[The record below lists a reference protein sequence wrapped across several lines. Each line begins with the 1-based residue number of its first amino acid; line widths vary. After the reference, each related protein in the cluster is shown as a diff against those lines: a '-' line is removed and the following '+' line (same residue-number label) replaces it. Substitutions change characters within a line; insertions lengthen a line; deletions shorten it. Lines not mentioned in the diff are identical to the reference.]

1 LKNPPSRLV
10 DSNLTTRSGKAS
22 GKVSGVLITFV
33 SSGLLM
39 LILLVFALQLRPDA
53 LLETSRQTVRIYC
66 AAGIAKPVEDIVTAY
81 NSRYGTDVEIVRTGG
96 SGELAGQIKT
106 EYETGL
112 LGGADIYI
120 TADDRL
126 LDKAYQAGVIA
137 ERFPVAEQRPVIA
150 VPVSSEIPIA
160 GLSEMLSNPEVKFG
174 IASERAAVGKL
185 VRGVASKLG
194 ILDQLEEQKA
204 TDAENVM
211 TLAQAL
217 VAGSL
222 DAAVIWDT
230 TVSQLNQI
238 GPEPILKIAALVDA
252 RDETKS
258 EIALGIVSTTK
269 SPTASLQFARFLTAN
284 QTGQPAFESYGFS
297 FLAGDDWEQVPE
309 IHLYCGS
316 MFTPVIETAVRE
328 FATREGVNLYPR
340 WEGCGKLVA
349 AMRSI
354 EDENLF
360 PDAYLA
366 CDESFLLQVQEYFYD
381 PVEVSRN
388 EIVLAVSKTA
398 PSSVE
403 SPFALTNSNL
413 RIGICDPEYSALG
426 FLTREILSGG
436 TAAVGNPADVAPAT
450 ESLYQSIER
459 QAVVKADVGPTL
471 ISQLVAGGLDAAFV
485 YRSNLAADPRTLQAV
500 NVYSLTNDSTVG
512 VATQP
517 WAISKSTRNPALMQ
531 RLYNWLDRAE
541 IKSEFKANGFLDPRM
556 N

>member
-1 LKNPPSRLV
+1 M
-10 DSNLTTRSGKAS
+10 A
-22 GKVSGVLITFV
+22 FV
-33 SSGLLM
+33 SSGLLI
-39 LILLVFALQLRPDA
+39 LVLLVLAIQLRPDA
-53 LLETSRQTVRIYC
+53 LLEASRQTVRVYC
-66 AAGIAKPVEDIVTAY
+66 AAGIAKPVEDIVNAY
-81 NSRYGTDVEIVRTGG
+81 NAQYGTNVEIVRTGG
-96 SGELAGQIKT
+96 SGELAGQIQT

-112 LGGADIYI
+112 LGGADIYL

-126 LDKAYQAGVIA
+126 LNLAFQSGAIA

-150 VPVSSEIPIA
+150 VPISSEIPIG
-160 GLSEMLSNPEVKFG
+160 GLEEMLSNPEVKFG

-185 VRGVASKLG
+185 VRGVASDLQ
-194 ILDQLEEQKA
+194 ILDQLEQRKA

-238 GPEPILKIAALVDA
+238 GPEPVLKIAALVDA
-252 RDETKS
+252 RDQTKS
-258 EIALGIVSTTK
+258 EIALGVVSTTP

-284 QTGQPAFESYGFS
+284 QTGQSAFEKYGFS
-297 FLAGDDWEQVPE
+297 FVAGDDWEQVPE

-316 MFTPVIETAVRE
+316 MFTPVIETAIRE
-328 FATREGVNLYPR
+328 FAIREGVNLYPR

-349 AMRSI
+349 AMHSI

-366 CDESFLLQVQEYFYD
+366 CDESFLVQVEEYFYD
-381 PVEVSRN
+381 PVEFSRN
-388 EIVLAVSKTA
+388 EIVLAVSKMA
-398 PSSVE
+398 PSKVQSSE
-403 SPFALTNSNL
+403 ALVNSDL
-413 RIGICDPEYSALG
+413 RIGICDPEFSALG
-426 FLTREILSGG
+426 FLTRELLSGISG
-436 TAAVGNPADVAPAT
+436 AEGKRANGLPEK
-450 ESLYQSIER
+450 ESLYQLIER

-485 YRSNLAADPRTLQAV
+485 YRSNLAADPKTLQAV
-500 NVYSLTNDSTVG
+500 NVYSIANGKAVG

-541 IKSEFKANGFLDPRM
+541 IKSQFKENGFLDPASD
-556 N
+556 

>member
-1 LKNPPSRLV
+1 MKNPPSRLV

>member
-1 LKNPPSRLV
+1 MKISLS
-10 DSNLTTRSGKAS
+10 SFGKSKFAKRV
-22 GKVSGVLITFV
+22 GKVSNVLIAFV
-33 SSGLLM
+33 SSGLLI
-39 LILLVFALQLRPDA
+39 LILLVLAIQLRPDA
-53 LLETSRQTVRIYC
+53 LLEASRQTVRIYC
-66 AAGIAKPVEDIVTAY
+66 AAGIAKPVEDIVNAY
-81 NSRYGTDVEIVRTGG
+81 NAQYGTNVEIVRTGG
-96 SGELAGQIKT
+96 SGELAGQIQT
-106 EYETGL
+106 EHETGL
-112 LGGADIYI
+112 LGGADIYL

-126 LDKAYQAGVIA
+126 LDLAYQAGAIA

-150 VPVSSEIPIA
+150 VPISSEIPIG
-160 GLSEMLSNPEVKFG
+160 GLEEMLSNPEVKFG

-185 VRGVASKLG
+185 VRGVAADLQ
-194 ILDQLEEQKA
+194 ILDQLEQRKA

-238 GPEPILKIAALVDA
+238 GPEPVLKIAALVDA
-252 RDETKS
+252 QDQTKS
-258 EIALGIVSTTK
+258 EIALGVVSTTP

-284 QTGQPAFESYGFS
+284 QTGQSAFEKYGFS

-316 MFTPVIETAVRE
+316 MFTPVIETAIRE
-328 FATREGVNLYPR
+328 FAIREGVNLYPR

-349 AMRSI
+349 AMQSI

-366 CDESFLLQVQEYFYD
+366 CDESFLVQVEEYFYD
-381 PVEVSRN
+381 PVEFSRN

-398 PSSVE
+398 PSKVQSSE
-403 SPFALTNSNL
+403 ALANSNL
-413 RIGICDPEYSALG
+413 RIGICDPEFSALG
-426 FLTREILSGG
+426 FLTRELLSGISG
-436 TAAVGNPADVAPAT
+436 ANGKQADGAT
-450 ESLYQSIER
+450 EKESLYQSIER

-485 YRSNLAADPRTLQAV
+485 YRSNLAADPKTLQAV
-500 NVYSLTNDSTVG
+500 NVYSIANGKAVG

-531 RLYNWLDRAE
+531 RLYDWLDRAE
-541 IKSEFKANGFLDPRM
+541 IKSQFKKNGFLNPATD
-556 N
+556 

>member
-1 LKNPPSRLV
+1 LKISLSRF
-10 DSNLTTRSGKAS
+10 GKSKFAKRF
-22 GKVSGVLITFV
+22 GKVSNVLIAFV
-33 SSGLLM
+33 SSGLLILM
-39 LILLVFALQLRPDA
+39 LLVLAIQLRPDA
-53 LLETSRQTVRIYC
+53 LLEASRQTVRIYC
-66 AAGIAKPVEDIVTAY
+66 AAGIAKPVEDIVNAY
-81 NSRYGTDVEIVRTGG
+81 NAQYGTNVEIVRTGG

-106 EYETGL
+106 EHETGL
-112 LGGADIYI
+112 LGGADIYL

-126 LDKAYQAGVIA
+126 LDLAYQAGAIA
-137 ERFPVAEQRPVIA
+137 ERFSVAEQRPVIA
-150 VPVSSEIPIA
+150 VPISSEIPIG
-160 GLSEMLSNPEVKFG
+160 GLEEMLSNPEVKFG

-185 VRGVASKLG
+185 VRGVASDLQ
-194 ILDQLEEQKA
+194 ILDQLEQRKA

-238 GPEPILKIAALVDA
+238 GPEPVLKIAALVDA
-252 RDETKS
+252 QDQTKS
-258 EIALGIVSTTK
+258 EIALGVVSTTP

-284 QTGQPAFESYGFS
+284 QTGQSAFEKYGFS

-316 MFTPVIETAVRE
+316 MFTPVIETAIRE
-328 FATREGVNLYPR
+328 FAIREGVNLYPR

-349 AMRSI
+349 AMQSI

-366 CDESFLLQVQEYFYD
+366 CDESFLVQVEEYFYD
-381 PVEVSRN
+381 PVEFSRN

-398 PSSVE
+398 PSKVQSSE
-403 SPFALTNSNL
+403 ALANSNL
-413 RIGICDPEYSALG
+413 RIGICDPEFSALG
-426 FLTREILSGG
+426 FLTRELLSGISG
-436 TAAVGNPADVAPAT
+436 ADGKQVNGATET

-485 YRSNLAADPRTLQAV
+485 YRSNLAADPKTLQAV
-500 NVYSLTNDSTVG
+500 NVYSIANGKAVG

-531 RLYNWLDRAE
+531 RLYDWLDRAE
-541 IKSEFKANGFLDPRM
+541 IKSQFKKNGFLNPATD
-556 N
+556 

>member
-1 LKNPPSRLV
+1 MKISLSRF
-10 DSNLTTRSGKAS
+10 GKSKFAKRF
-22 GKVSGVLITFV
+22 GKVSNVLIAFV
-33 SSGLLM
+33 SSGLLILM
-39 LILLVFALQLRPDA
+39 LLVLAIQLRPDA
-53 LLETSRQTVRIYC
+53 LLEASRQTVRIYC
-66 AAGIAKPVEDIVTAY
+66 AAGIAKPVEDIVNAY
-81 NSRYGTDVEIVRTGG
+81 NAQYGTNVEIVRTGG

-106 EYETGL
+106 EHETGL
-112 LGGADIYI
+112 LGGADIYL

-126 LDKAYQAGVIA
+126 LDLAYQAGAIA
-137 ERFPVAEQRPVIA
+137 ERFSVAEQRPVIA
-150 VPVSSEIPIA
+150 VPISSEIPIG
-160 GLSEMLSNPEVKFG
+160 GLEEMLSNPEVKFG

-185 VRGVASKLG
+185 VRGVASDLQ
-194 ILDQLEEQKA
+194 ILDQLEQRKA

-238 GPEPILKIAALVDA
+238 GPEPVLKIAALVDA
-252 RDETKS
+252 QDQTKS
-258 EIALGIVSTTK
+258 EIALGVVSTTP

-284 QTGQPAFESYGFS
+284 QTGQSAFEKYGFS

-316 MFTPVIETAVRE
+316 MFTPVIETAIRE
-328 FATREGVNLYPR
+328 FAIREGVNLYPR

-349 AMRSI
+349 AMQSI

-366 CDESFLLQVQEYFYD
+366 CDESFLVQVEEYFYD
-381 PVEVSRN
+381 PVEFSRN

-398 PSSVE
+398 PSKVQSSE
-403 SPFALTNSNL
+403 ALANSNL
-413 RIGICDPEYSALG
+413 RIGICDPEFSALG
-426 FLTREILSGG
+426 FLTRELLSGISG
-436 TAAVGNPADVAPAT
+436 ADGKQVNGATET

-485 YRSNLAADPRTLQAV
+485 YRSNLAADPKTLQAV
-500 NVYSLTNDSTVG
+500 NVYSIANGKAVG

-517 WAISKSTRNPALMQ
+517 WAISKSTRNPVLMQ
-531 RLYNWLDRAE
+531 RLYDWLDRAE
-541 IKSEFKANGFLDPRM
+541 IKSQFKKNGFLNPATD
-556 N
+556 

>member
-1 LKNPPSRLV
+1 LKISLSRF
-10 DSNLTTRSGKAS
+10 GKSKFAKRF
-22 GKVSGVLITFV
+22 GKVSNVLIAFV
-33 SSGLLM
+33 SSGLLILM
-39 LILLVFALQLRPDA
+39 LLVLAIQLRPDA
-53 LLETSRQTVRIYC
+53 LLEASRQTVRIYC
-66 AAGIAKPVEDIVTAY
+66 AAGIAKPVEDIVNAY
-81 NSRYGTDVEIVRTGG
+81 NAQYGTNVEIVRTGG

-106 EYETGL
+106 EHETGL
-112 LGGADIYI
+112 LGGADIYL

-126 LDKAYQAGVIA
+126 LDLAYQAGAIA
-137 ERFPVAEQRPVIA
+137 ERFSVAEQRPVIA
-150 VPVSSEIPIA
+150 VPISSEIPIG
-160 GLSEMLSNPEVKFG
+160 GLEEMLSNPEVKFG

-185 VRGVASKLG
+185 VRGVASDLQ
-194 ILDQLEEQKA
+194 ILDQLEQRKA

-238 GPEPILKIAALVDA
+238 GPEPVLKIAALVDA
-252 RDETKS
+252 QDQTKS
-258 EIALGIVSTTK
+258 EIALGVVSTTP

-284 QTGQPAFESYGFS
+284 QTGQSAFEKYGFS

-316 MFTPVIETAVRE
+316 MFTPVIETAIRE
-328 FATREGVNLYPR
+328 FAIREGVNLYPR

-349 AMRSI
+349 AMQSI

-366 CDESFLLQVQEYFYD
+366 CDESFLVQVEEYFYD
-381 PVEVSRN
+381 PVEFSRN

-398 PSSVE
+398 PSKVQSSE
-403 SPFALTNSNL
+403 ALANSNL
-413 RIGICDPEYSALG
+413 RIGICDPEFSALG
-426 FLTREILSGG
+426 FLTRELLSGISG
-436 TAAVGNPADVAPAT
+436 ADGKQVNGATET

-485 YRSNLAADPRTLQAV
+485 YRSNLAADPKTLQAV
-500 NVYSLTNDSTVG
+500 NVYSIANGKAVG

-517 WAISKSTRNPALMQ
+517 WAISKSTRNPVLMQ
-531 RLYNWLDRAE
+531 RLYDWLDRAE
-541 IKSEFKANGFLDPRM
+541 IKSQFKKNGFLNPATD
-556 N
+556 

>member
-1 LKNPPSRLV
+1 MKNPPSRLV
-10 DSNLTTRSGKAS
+10 NSNLTTRSGKAS

-160 GLSEMLSNPEVKFG
+160 GLSEMLLNPEVKFG

-185 VRGVASKLG
+185 VRGVASNLG

-238 GPEPILKIAALVDA
+238 GSDPILKIAALVDA

-436 TAAVGNPADVAPAT
+436 AAAVGNPADVAPAT

-541 IKSEFKANGFLDPRM
+541 IKSEFKANGFLDPGM

>member
-1 LKNPPSRLV
+1 MKISLSRF
-10 DSNLTTRSGKAS
+10 GKSKFAKRL
-22 GKVSGVLITFV
+22 GKVSGVLMAFV
-33 SSGLLM
+33 SSGLLI
-39 LILLVFALQLRPDA
+39 LVLLVLAIQLRPDA
-53 LLETSRQTVRIYC
+53 LLEASRQTVRVYC
-66 AAGIAKPVEDIVTAY
+66 AAGIAKPVEDIVNAY
-81 NSRYGTDVEIVRTGG
+81 NAQYGTNVEIVRTGG
-96 SGELAGQIKT
+96 SGELAGQIQT

-112 LGGADIYI
+112 LGGADIYL

-126 LDKAYQAGVIA
+126 LNLAFQSGAIA

-150 VPVSSEIPIA
+150 VPISSEIPIG
-160 GLSEMLSNPEVKFG
+160 GLEEMLSNPEVKFG

-185 VRGVASKLG
+185 VRGVASDLQ
-194 ILDQLEEQKA
+194 ILDQLEQRKA

-238 GPEPILKIAALVDA
+238 GPEPVLKIAALVDA
-252 RDETKS
+252 RDQTKS
-258 EIALGIVSTTK
+258 EIALGVVSTTP

-284 QTGQPAFESYGFS
+284 QTGQSAFEKYGFS
-297 FLAGDDWEQVPE
+297 FVAGDDWEQVPE

-316 MFTPVIETAVRE
+316 MFTPVIETAIRE
-328 FATREGVNLYPR
+328 FAIREGVNLYPR

-349 AMRSI
+349 AMHSI

-366 CDESFLLQVQEYFYD
+366 CDESFLVQVEEYFYD
-381 PVEVSRN
+381 PVEFSQN
-388 EIVLAVSKTA
+388 EIVLAVSKMA
-398 PSSVE
+398 PSKVQSSE
-403 SPFALTNSNL
+403 ALVNSNL
-413 RIGICDPEYSALG
+413 RIGICDPEFSALG
-426 FLTREILSGG
+426 FLTRELLSGISG
-436 TAAVGNPADVAPAT
+436 AEGKRANGLPEK
-450 ESLYQSIER
+450 ESLYQLIER

-485 YRSNLAADPRTLQAV
+485 YRSNLAADPKTLQAV
-500 NVYSLTNDSTVG
+500 NVYSIANGKAVG

-541 IKSEFKANGFLDPRM
+541 IKSQFKENGFLDPASD
-556 N
+556 

>member
-1 LKNPPSRLV
+1 MKNPPSSLV

-541 IKSEFKANGFLDPRM
+541 IKSEFKANGFLDPGM

>member
-1 LKNPPSRLV
+1 MKNQISRLV
-10 DSNLTTRSGKAS
+10 DSTLTNRA
-22 GKVSGVLITFV
+22 GKVSGVLVTFIF
-33 SSGLLM
+33 SGLLI
-39 LILLVFALQLRPDA
+39 LTLLVLAFQLRPDA

-66 AAGIAKPVEDIVTAY
+66 AAGIAKPVEDIVTSY
-81 NSRYGTDVEIVRTGG
+81 NAQYGTDVEIVRTGG

-112 LGGADIYI
+112 LGGADVYI

-150 VPVSSEIPIA
+150 VPLSSEIPIA
-160 GLSEMLSNPEVKFG
+160 GLEEMLLDPEVKFG

-185 VRGVASKLG
+185 VRGVASNLN
-194 ILDQLEEQKA
+194 ILDQLEERKA

-238 GPEPILKIAALVDA
+238 GPEPVLKIAALVDA

-258 EIALGIVSTTK
+258 EIALGIISTTK

-328 FATREGVNLYPR
+328 FATREGVNIYPR

-366 CDESFLLQVQEYFYD
+366 CDGSFLLQVQEYFND

-398 PSSVE
+398 PSNVA
-403 SPFALTNSNL
+403 SPFALANSNL
-413 RIGICDPEYSALG
+413 RIGICDPEFSALG
-426 FLTREILSGG
+426 FLTREILSGD
-436 TAAVGNPADVAPAT
+436 TAAAGNPVDISPAT
-450 ESLYQSIER
+450 DSLYQSIER

-485 YRSNLAADPRTLQAV
+485 YRSNLVADPKTLQTV
-500 NVYSLTNDSTVG
+500 NVYSLTGDTTVSM
-512 VATQP
+512 ATQP

-541 IKSEFKANGFLDPRM
+541 IKSEFKEKGFLDPGTK
-556 N
+556 

>member
-1 LKNPPSRLV
+1 LKISLSRF
-10 DSNLTTRSGKAS
+10 GKSKFAKRF
-22 GKVSGVLITFV
+22 GKVSNVLIAFV
-33 SSGLLM
+33 SSGLLILM
-39 LILLVFALQLRPDA
+39 LLVLAIQLRPDA
-53 LLETSRQTVRIYC
+53 LLEASRQTVRIYC
-66 AAGIAKPVEDIVTAY
+66 AAGIAKPVEDIVNAY
-81 NSRYGTDVEIVRTGG
+81 NAQYGTNVEIVRTGG

-106 EYETGL
+106 EHETGL
-112 LGGADIYI
+112 VGGADIYL

-126 LDKAYQAGVIA
+126 LDLAYQAGAIA
-137 ERFPVAEQRPVIA
+137 ERFSVAEQRPVIA
-150 VPVSSEIPIA
+150 VPISSEIPIG
-160 GLSEMLSNPEVKFG
+160 GLEEMLSNPEVKFG

-185 VRGVASKLG
+185 VRGVASDLQ
-194 ILDQLEEQKA
+194 ILDQLEQRKA

-238 GPEPILKIAALVDA
+238 GPEPVLKIAALVDA
-252 RDETKS
+252 QDQTKS
-258 EIALGIVSTTK
+258 EIALGVVSTTP

-284 QTGQPAFESYGFS
+284 QTGQSAFEKYGFS

-316 MFTPVIETAVRE
+316 MFTPVIETAIRE
-328 FATREGVNLYPR
+328 FAIREGVNLYPR

-349 AMRSI
+349 AMQSI

-366 CDESFLLQVQEYFYD
+366 CDESFLVQVEEYFYD
-381 PVEVSRN
+381 PVEFSRN

-398 PSSVE
+398 PSKVQSSE
-403 SPFALTNSNL
+403 ALANSNL
-413 RIGICDPEYSALG
+413 RIGICDPEFSALG
-426 FLTREILSGG
+426 FLTRELLSGISG
-436 TAAVGNPADVAPAT
+436 ADGKQVNGATET

-485 YRSNLAADPRTLQAV
+485 YRSNLAADPKTLQAV
-500 NVYSLTNDSTVG
+500 NVYSIANGKAVG

-517 WAISKSTRNPALMQ
+517 WAISKSTRNPVLMQ
-531 RLYNWLDRAE
+531 RLYDWLDRAE
-541 IKSEFKANGFLDPRM
+541 IKSQFKKNGFLNPATD
-556 N
+556 

>member
-1 LKNPPSRLV
+1 MKNQISRLV
-10 DSNLTTRSGKAS
+10 DSTLTNRA
-22 GKVSGVLITFV
+22 GKVSGVLVTFIF
-33 SSGLLM
+33 SGLLI
-39 LILLVFALQLRPDA
+39 LTLLVLAFQLRPDA

-66 AAGIAKPVEDIVTAY
+66 AAGIAKPVEDIVTSY
-81 NSRYGTDVEIVRTGG
+81 NAQYGTDVEIVRTGG

-112 LGGADIYI
+112 LGGADVYI

-150 VPVSSEIPIA
+150 VPLSSEIPIA
-160 GLSEMLSNPEVKFG
+160 GLEEMLLDPEVKFG

-185 VRGVASKLG
+185 VRGVASNLN
-194 ILDQLEEQKA
+194 ILDQLEERKA

-238 GPEPILKIAALVDA
+238 GPEPVLKIAALVDA

-258 EIALGIVSTTK
+258 EIALGIISTTK

-284 QTGQPAFESYGFS
+284 QTGQPVFESYGFS

-328 FATREGVNLYPR
+328 FATREGVNIYPR

-366 CDESFLLQVQEYFYD
+366 CDGSFLLQVQEYFND

-398 PSSVE
+398 PSNVV
-403 SPFALTNSNL
+403 SPFALANSNL
-413 RIGICDPEYSALG
+413 RIGICDPEFSALG
-426 FLTREILSGG
+426 FLTREILSGD
-436 TAAVGNPADVAPAT
+436 TAAVGNPVDISPAT

-485 YRSNLAADPRTLQAV
+485 YRSNLVADPKTLQTV
-500 NVYSLTNDSTVG
+500 NVYSLTDDTTVSM
-512 VATQP
+512 ATQP

-541 IKSEFKANGFLDPRM
+541 IKSEFKEKGFLDPGTK
-556 N
+556 

>member
-1 LKNPPSRLV
+1 MKNPPSRLV

-137 ERFPVAEQRPVIA
+137 ERFPVADQRPVIA

-238 GPEPILKIAALVDA
+238 GSEPILKIAALVDA

-436 TAAVGNPADVAPAT
+436 AAAVGNPADVAPAT

>member
-1 LKNPPSRLV
+1 MKISLS
-10 DSNLTTRSGKAS
+10 SFGKSKFAKRF
-22 GKVSGVLITFV
+22 GKVSNVLIAFV
-33 SSGLLM
+33 SSGLLI
-39 LILLVFALQLRPDA
+39 LILLVLAIQLRPDA
-53 LLETSRQTVRIYC
+53 LLEASRQTVRIYC
-66 AAGIAKPVEDIVTAY
+66 AAGIAKPVEDIVNAY
-81 NSRYGTDVEIVRTGG
+81 NAQYGTNVEIVRTGG
-96 SGELAGQIKT
+96 SGELAGQIQT
-106 EYETGL
+106 EHETGL
-112 LGGADIYI
+112 LGGADIYL

-126 LDKAYQAGVIA
+126 LDLAYQAGAIA

-150 VPVSSEIPIA
+150 VPISSEIPIG
-160 GLSEMLSNPEVKFG
+160 GLEEMLSNPEVKFG

-185 VRGVASKLG
+185 VRGVAADLQ
-194 ILDQLEEQKA
+194 ILDQLEQRKA

-238 GPEPILKIAALVDA
+238 GPEPVLKIAALVDA
-252 RDETKS
+252 QDQTKS
-258 EIALGIVSTTK
+258 EIALGVVSTTP

-284 QTGQPAFESYGFS
+284 QTGQSAFEKYGFS

-316 MFTPVIETAVRE
+316 MFTPVIETAIRE
-328 FATREGVNLYPR
+328 FAIREGVNLYPR

-349 AMRSI
+349 AMQSI

-366 CDESFLLQVQEYFYD
+366 CDESFLVQVEEYFYD
-381 PVEVSRN
+381 PVEFSRN

-398 PSSVE
+398 PSKVQSSE
-403 SPFALTNSNL
+403 ALANSNL
-413 RIGICDPEYSALG
+413 RIGICDPEFSALG
-426 FLTREILSGG
+426 FLTRELLSGISG
-436 TAAVGNPADVAPAT
+436 ANGKQADGAT
-450 ESLYQSIER
+450 EKESLYQSIER

-485 YRSNLAADPRTLQAV
+485 YRSNLAADPKTLQAV
-500 NVYSLTNDSTVG
+500 NVYSIANGKAVG

-531 RLYNWLDRAE
+531 RLYDWLDRAE
-541 IKSEFKANGFLDPRM
+541 IKSQFKKNGFLNPATD
-556 N
+556 

>member
-1 LKNPPSRLV
+1 M
-10 DSNLTTRSGKAS
+10 
-22 GKVSGVLITFV
+22 LITFV

-137 ERFPVAEQRPVIA
+137 ERFPVADQRPVIA

-238 GPEPILKIAALVDA
+238 GSEPILKIAALVDA

-436 TAAVGNPADVAPAT
+436 AAAVGNPADVAPAT

-541 IKSEFKANGFLDPRM
+541 IKSEFKANGFLDPGM